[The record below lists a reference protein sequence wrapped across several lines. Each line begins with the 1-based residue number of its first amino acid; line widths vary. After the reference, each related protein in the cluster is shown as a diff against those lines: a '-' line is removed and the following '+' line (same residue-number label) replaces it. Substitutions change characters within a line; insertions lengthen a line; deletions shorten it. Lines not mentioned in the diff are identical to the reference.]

1 MMDHTVITELASKAG
16 LGTTVIMPMFAG
28 QVCDELVSFANL
40 VAERAVQDH
49 AAKHSA
55 SDGWAT
61 NPDRSGGQFT
71 QEEIMHH
78 GDWR

>member
-1 MMDHTVITELASKAG
+1 MIDHSVITELAAKSG
-16 LGTTVIMPMFAG
+16 LGTTVILPMFAG

-49 AAKHSA
+49 VAKHSA
-55 SDGWAT
+55 CDSWAA

-71 QEEIMHH
+71 QDEIMHH
-78 GDWR
+78 GEWR